1 MKKILYAFWLLLALM
16 ALPSYAVMDDEE
28 DDEFTDSTGTD
39 STTLQKS
46 MPGDAQCHITQW

>member
-46 MPGDAQCHITQW
+46 IL